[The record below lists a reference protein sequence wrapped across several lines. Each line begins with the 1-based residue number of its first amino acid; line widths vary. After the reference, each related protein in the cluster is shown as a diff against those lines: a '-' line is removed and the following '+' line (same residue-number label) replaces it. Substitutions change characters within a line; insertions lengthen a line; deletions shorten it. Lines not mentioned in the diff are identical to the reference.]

1 MDNKDYLIYF
11 AKISAINATVAGMV
25 AENKQR
31 EILGQ
36 SMAYT
41 DVDFEYYANELEEL
55 AQQLKGDA
63 HE

>member
-1 MDNKDYLIYF
+1 MSPREQCLFQALICERE
-11 AKISAINATVAGMV
+11 GMV

-41 DVDFEYYANELEEL
+41 DVDFQIL
-55 AQQLKGDA
+55 AEKFRAFIQ
-63 HE
+63 